1 MKTLGARCLGVLL
14 GLMSQA
20 LMAQTTDP
28 AATPD
33 GAAPVTVAD
42 IPVAGLPDPVTPPP
56 STEQLAG
63 NPTKLD
69 EVVVTVTKRKENV
82 RNIPSSIEV
91 IKGEKLEKLGIRKLK
106 DIFALVPG
114 VNMQDEIGGLQRKI
128 SVRGAGPDSG
138 TNQTVGAV
146 FGDIPI
152 SDPYGSATI
161 VDPNPWDMSTV
172 EILKGPQG
180 SLFGATSLAG
190 LIRYVPNYPKLGEWE
205 GKSFYEYAMQE
216 RGSSEPTLG
225 AALNVPV
232 GDSVALRASGIF
244 QKTPGLIDSNNPSR
258 QQKDVDT
265 GRSWNGRVMGLWQ
278 ATEDFTV
285 NAWYTQEERRKDDL
299 SIVTFAEPTY
309 AREDAPTASPITNG
323 YRLGTLDLRYA
334 FDWATLVSL
343 TGYQRK
349 KSDSDLDTSYL
360 VQPLATS
367 GVSFLRAALRVRTE
381 GLLQEL
387 RLVSPNDGRFTWVA
401 GAYYSSFNESI
412 RGRLLATN
420 PALTPLLSAL
430 PLEQLAALI
439 PLPALSSALS
449 LIGTDGIAASDNG
462 YDPLKAEE
470 RALYGEANYEFTDE
484 FRLTLGSRLYKTSV
498 NGVMMA
504 KGATASNNGASPGT
518 TEKGWSPKVALTYRP
533 TNDLMFY
540 GTVSRGFQFGGFN
553 LPTLPRPDVPL
564 SFKSSSLW
572 NYEVGFRSDWLQR
585 KLRFDVTAFFL
596 DWKNPQIS
604 QKTDDGVGLYVDNV
618 GGTHN
623 IGVEGTFRWKTPVRG
638 LTIEQTA
645 SYIEAR
651 TSTPFTDASGND
663 IPKGTLF
670 PSSPFVQAVTTLGYS
685 RELGG
690 FLGQVALINSHQG
703 KSYANIAHTTAVGDY
718 NLLGATVSLGR
729 NELPGAT
736 LSVSVN
742 NILNAEELA
751 AGFGPAPG
759 ATGAPSSVVA
769 NSSYVYTA
777 PRSVVVR
784 LALEF

>member
-1 MKTLGARCLGVLL
+1 MTKLRAPCLWILL
-14 GLMSQA
+14 GLSP
-20 LMAQTTDP
+20 P
-28 AATPD
+28 AAWAQSEATAADQDVPPAALEAIPVLPLAD
-33 GAAPVTVAD
+33 APAPAPVPEASMPN
-42 IPVAGLPDPVTPPP
+42 PV
-56 STEQLAG
+56 
-63 NPTKLD
+63 KLD
-69 EVVVTVTKRKENV
+69 EVVVTVTKRAQAV

-91 IKGEKLEKLGIRKLK
+91 LKGEKLEKLGIRKLK

-128 SVRGAGPDSG
+128 SVRGAGPDTG
-138 TNQTVGAV
+138 TNQTVGSV

-216 RGSSEPTLG
+216 RGSSEPSLG
-225 AALNVPV
+225 AAVNVPV
-232 GDSVALRASGIF
+232 GDSLAFRASGIF
-244 QKTPGLIDSNNPSR
+244 QKTPGLIDSNNPAR
-258 QQKDVDT
+258 QQEDVDT
-265 GRSWNGRVMGLWQ
+265 GQSWNGRVMGLWQ
-278 ATEDFTV
+278 PTEKFTV

-299 SIVTFAEPTY
+299 SIVTFADASF
-309 AREDAPTASPITNG
+309 AREDAPTASPIING

-343 TGYQRK
+343 TGHQQK
-349 KSDSDLDTSYL
+349 EADTDIDTSYL
-360 VQPLATS
+360 VQPLARA
-367 GVSFLRAALRVRTE
+367 GVSFLRTVQRVQTE

-387 RLVSPNDGRFTWVA
+387 RLVSPDDRRFTWVA
-401 GAYYSSFNESI
+401 GAYYSRFNASI
-412 RGRLLATN
+412 RGRLLVAN
-420 PALTPLLSAL
+420 PALTPVLSAIPLDQLGALLPLPLLSTVL
-430 PLEQLAALI
+430 P
-439 PLPALSSALS
+439 
-449 LIGTDGIAASDNG
+449 LIGTDGVAASDNG

-470 RALYGEANYEFTDE
+470 RALYGEANYDFTDE
-484 FRLTLGSRLYKTSV
+484 FRLTLGSRLYRTSV
-498 NGVMMA
+498 NGVMIA
-504 KGATASNNGASPGT
+504 RGATASNNGASPGT
-518 TEKGWSPKVALTYRP
+518 SEKGWSPKAALTYRP
-533 TNDLMFY
+533 SRDLMLY

-572 NYEVGFRSDWLQR
+572 NYELGFRSDWFQR
-585 KLRFDVTAFFL
+585 KLRFDITAFFL

-618 GGTHN
+618 GGSHN
-623 IGVEGTFRWKTPVRG
+623 IGFEGTFRWKTPLRG
-638 LTIEQTA
+638 LTVEQTA
-645 SYIEAR
+645 AYIEAR
-651 TSTPFTDASGND
+651 TSTPFTDSSGNE
-663 IPKGTLF
+663 IPEGTTF
-670 PSSPFVQAVTTLGYS
+670 PSSPFVQAVTTLSYS

-690 FLGQVALINSHQG
+690 FLGQIALINSHQG
-703 KSYANIAHTTAVGDY
+703 KSYTNIAHTTAVGDY

-759 ATGAPSSVVA
+759 ESAPLNTTVA
-769 NSSYVYTA
+769 DSSYVYTP
-777 PRSVVVR
+777 PRSVVLR

>member
-1 MKTLGARCLGVLL
+1 MKRNGARCLAALL
-14 GLMSQA
+14 VLMSPP
-20 LMAQTTDP
+20 LMAQTSDP
-28 AATPD
+28 AAPD
-33 GAAPVTVAD
+33 GSPQPAVAD
-42 IPVAGLPDPVTPPP
+42 IPVSSLPEPAQPAPA
-56 STEQLAG
+56 SEQVAG

-128 SVRGAGPDSG
+128 SVRGAGPDTG

-190 LIRYVPNYPKLGEWE
+190 LIRYVPNYPKLGKWE

-216 RGSSEPTLG
+216 RGSSKPTLG

-232 GDSVALRASGIF
+232 GDTLAFRASGIF

-258 QQKDVDT
+258 QEKDVDT

-278 ATEDFTV
+278 PTEKFTV

-343 TGYQRK
+343 SGYQRK
-349 KSDSDLDTSYL
+349 KADTDLDSSYL

-367 GVSFLRAALRVRTE
+367 GVSFLRAVQRVRTE

-401 GAYYSSFNESI
+401 GAYYSTFNESI

-430 PLEQLAALI
+430 PIDQLTALI
-439 PLPALSSALS
+439 PLPALSSLLS

-470 RALYGEANYEFTDE
+470 RALYGEANYDFTDE
-484 FRLTLGSRLYKTSV
+484 WRLTLGSRLYRTSV
-498 NGVMMA
+498 NGVMIA
-504 KGATASNNGASPGT
+504 KGASAANNGASPGT
-518 TEKGWSPKVALTYRP
+518 AEKGWSPKVALTYRP
-533 TNDLMFY
+533 SNDLMFY

-572 NYEVGFRSDWLQR
+572 NYEMGFRSDWFQR
-585 KLRFDVTAFFL
+585 KLRIDVTAFFL

-623 IGVEGTFRWKTPVRG
+623 IGVEGTFRWKTPLRG
-638 LTIEQTA
+638 LTLEQTA

-663 IPKGTLF
+663 IPEGTLF

-685 RELGG
+685 REMGG

-742 NILNAEELA
+742 NILNAEKLA
-751 AGFGPAPG
+751 AGFGPAAG
-759 ATGAPSSVVA
+759 TSSPTQSLVA
-769 NSSYVYTA
+769 NSSYVYTP
-777 PRSVVVR
+777 PRSVVLR